1 MKLTRT
7 FLALALLGAAGMA
20 QAAGNCTVSLKG
32 DDAMKF
38 DLKEATVSAGCATI
52 TIELTHTGKLP
63 ATAMGH
69 NVVIS
74 KTPDMAGVARD
85 GIKAGAAK
93 SYVPDGDARVIAHT
107 KIIGGG
113 EKTKITFPGK
123 ALTVGG
129 DYSFYCSFPGHSTL
143 MKGKLVV
150 TK

>member
-1 MKLTRT
+1 
-7 FLALALLGAAGMA
+7 MA
-20 QAAGNCTVSLKG
+20 STSPQ
-32 DDAMKF
+32 F
-38 DLKEATVSAGCATI
+38 SASCPTI

-74 KTPDMAGVARD
+74 KTADLAGLARD

-93 SYVPDGDARVIAHT
+93 DYIPAGDARAIAHT

-113 EKTKITFPGK
+113 EKTKVTFPGK
-123 ALTVGG
+123 ALTAGG
-129 DYSFYCSFPGHSTL
+129 DYSFFCSFPGHSTL